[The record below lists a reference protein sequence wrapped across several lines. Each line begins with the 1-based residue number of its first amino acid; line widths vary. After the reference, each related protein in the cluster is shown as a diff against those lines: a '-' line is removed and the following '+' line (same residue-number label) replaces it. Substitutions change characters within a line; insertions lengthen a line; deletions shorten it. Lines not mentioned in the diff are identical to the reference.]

1 MFELE
6 ISKIDTFRNLI
17 KALSVIIEEGCFTLG
32 EDQMGLLAMD
42 PSHVA
47 MVDFELPG
55 EAFDKY
61 LCEGEKKLS
70 FNISEFLRFID
81 RVERDEYVKIWLNE
95 EAMKIVIEC
104 SRGGHMRQFMMPLLE
119 PGEEE
124 VPSPKIFFKANS
136 RILTRSLRRAV
147 RDAVLVSE
155 HVKFEIASEE
165 LKISA
170 EGDMGSAMAK
180 WDKNAEDLLELK
192 AEEKATATF
201 TLSYLQDIVNAASV
215 SSEVVSLELS
225 SDMPIKL
232 DFELPQ
238 GRLVY
243 YLAPCIGV

>member
-17 KALSVIIEEGCFTLG
+17 KSLSVIVEEGCFTLG

-47 MVDFELPG
+47 MVDFELPR

-70 FNISEFLRFID
+70 FNISEFLKFID
-81 RVERDEYVKIWLNE
+81 RVQRDEYVKIWLDE
-95 EAMKIVIEC
+95 EAMKLVIEC

-124 VPSPKIFFKANS
+124 VPSPKIFFKANA
-136 RILTRSLRRAV
+136 RILTPSLRRAV

-180 WDKNAEDLLELK
+180 WDKKAEDLLELK
-192 AEEKATATF
+192 AEEKASATF
-201 TLSYLQDIVNAASV
+201 TLSYLRDIVNAASV

-225 SDMPIKL
+225 TDMPIKL
-232 DFELPQ
+232 NFELPQ
-238 GRLVY
+238 GKLVY

>member
-1 MFELE
+1 
-6 ISKIDTFRNLI
+6 
-17 KALSVIIEEGCFTLG
+17 
-32 EDQMGLLAMD
+32 
-42 PSHVA
+42 
-47 MVDFELPG
+47 
-55 EAFDKY
+55 
-61 LCEGEKKLS
+61 
-70 FNISEFLRFID
+70 
-81 RVERDEYVKIWLNE
+81 
-95 EAMKIVIEC
+95 
-104 SRGGHMRQFMMPLLE
+104 MRQFMMPLLE

-124 VPSPKIFFKANS
+124 VPSPKIAFKANA
-136 RILTRSLRRAV
+136 RILTPSLRRVV

-192 AEEKATATF
+192 AEEKASATF
-201 TLSYLQDIVNAASV
+201 TLSYLRDIVNAASV

-232 DFELPQ
+232 NFELPQ
-238 GRLVY
+238 GKLVY